1 MYEPVILRESAFM
14 SIGRSAYRSD
24 MGRAS
29 TCRSPLAMNPSRPSD
44 QTNNQDPRTMS
55 ADGSH
60 YQYHA
65 SSQTASHLAHAGGLQ
80 QPSYYHP
87 SRYNSS
93 DPPYPSSHYTPQH
106 SQYPQTT
113 AAHQAPP
120 SNMYS
125 NARIPELTLRDLP
138 FSNTHPTS
146 ALGRQGHPG
155 YGAATVPPQPY
166 RPCSHPTSSSAQYGS
181 SMSSLQSLAEGHQYY
196 STPAHTMQMYPPHGS
211 HTPGPHASIVIPPS
225 TPEAPTVE
233 RYQCDKCDKTFG
245 RSHDRKRHFETQHM
259 QPHPHLCPQCKKSFS
274 RGDSLKRHIDNG
286 GCEKAPY

>member
-1 MYEPVILRESAFM
+1 MPGGCSSLHTI
-14 SIGRSAYRSD
+14 I
-24 MGRAS
+24 
-29 TCRSPLAMNPSRPSD
+29 
-44 QTNNQDPRTMS
+44 PRGTTPRI
-55 ADGSH
+55 
-60 YQYHA
+60 YH
-65 SSQTASHLAHAGGLQ
+65 
-80 QPSYYHP
+80 
-87 SRYNSS
+87 
-93 DPPYPSSHYTPQH
+93 TP
-106 SQYPQTT
+106 
-113 AAHQAPP
+113 PP
-120 SNMYS
+120 STPHNTLS
-125 NARIPELTLRDLP
+125 IPRQPLLIRPPQAICTPTPVVSQAHCPRKRSHRNAPIVPELTLRDLP